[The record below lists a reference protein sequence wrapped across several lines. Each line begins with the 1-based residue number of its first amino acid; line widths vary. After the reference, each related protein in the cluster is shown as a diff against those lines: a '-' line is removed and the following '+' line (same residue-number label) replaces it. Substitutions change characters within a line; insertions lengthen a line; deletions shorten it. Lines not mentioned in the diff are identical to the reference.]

1 MFYFI
6 VSIFLSAFLLFQ
18 IQPMIAR
25 YILPWFGGVP
35 AVWST
40 VQMFFQILLTAGYA
54 YADWVSKPGY
64 KRERWHILLLCL
76 SVIGV
81 LMLSVFWRSPITPSS
96 DWKPSPEAMPVLEI
110 VKLLMISVGLP
121 YFLLASNSPLVQA
134 WFHRLFPTQ
143 TAYRL
148 YAISNIGSLLGLVS
162 YPLLVEPLFMLPV
175 QGWMWSIGYL
185 RYVGFALWGTIKA
198 LQHWSATVIYPEIEA
213 SDRPIRLSWSD
224 RLLWIG

>member
-64 KRERWHILLLCL
+64 KRER
-76 SVIGV
+76 
-81 LMLSVFWRSPITPSS
+81 
-96 DWKPSPEAMPVLEI
+96 
-110 VKLLMISVGLP
+110 
-121 YFLLASNSPLVQA
+121 
-134 WFHRLFPTQ
+134 
-143 TAYRL
+143 
-148 YAISNIGSLLGLVS
+148 
-162 YPLLVEPLFMLPV
+162 
-175 QGWMWSIGYL
+175 
-185 RYVGFALWGTIKA
+185 
-198 LQHWSATVIYPEIEA
+198 
-213 SDRPIRLSWSD
+213 
-224 RLLWIG
+224 